1 MVRIITDSTSSLP
14 KDVCEDLNIE
24 VISLIINRNSV
35 EYVESE
41 TDLDAFYKDIYEMAD
56 AIPTSSQPSPKKV
69 RDVLEKHA
77 LAHEEVLGIFI
88 SSKMSGTFEGFI
100 HGAQETRKNHPEF
113 TYAAI
118 DSTTN
123 CMEMGFAVIA
133 AAKAAKEGESLEQ
146 CIEAAEE
153 SLHCSRFIF
162 APESLTFLEKGGRIG
177 KAAALIGHL
186 INISPILTVKDGEA
200 GTLTKARTQKKAL
213 EKMVKVLEKDIA
225 QYGLKNLVVHYIGSR
240 VPAEEWAD
248 KIINPITNMK
258 AKVLPA
264 SPVIGVHVGPALG
277 IAYEC
282 KHRLPNKF
290 TTTSPERVL
299 S

>member
-1 MVRIITDSTSSLP
+1 
-14 KDVCEDLNIE
+14 
-24 VISLIINRNSV
+24 
-35 EYVESE
+35 
-41 TDLDAFYKDIYEMAD
+41 MAD

-69 RDVLEKHA
+69 RDALEKHA

-88 SSKMSGTFEGFI
+88 SSKMSGTFEGFV
-100 HGAQETRKNHPEF
+100 HGAQETRKNYPEF

-133 AAKAAKEGESLEQ
+133 AAKAAKEGKSLEQ

-200 GTLTKARTQKKAL
+200 GTLAKTRTQKKPSR
-213 EKMVKVLEKDIA
+213 KWSKC
-225 QYGLKNLVVHYIGSR
+225 LKKTLLNTV
-240 VPAEEWAD
+240 
-248 KIINPITNMK
+248 
-258 AKVLPA
+258 
-264 SPVIGVHVGPALG
+264 
-277 IAYEC
+277 
-282 KHRLPNKF
+282 
-290 TTTSPERVL
+290 
-299 S
+299 